1 MAARTTG
8 FLSGP
13 TGVHSTQKIRKHKL
27 KRGITRDMNA
37 AAGTLVN
44 TKNPY
49 SPGSKAVVSIAD
61 VTYADAKGNVTL
73 EAETD
78 SIKIVTCFDVNDAG
92 VCDADDEDTSM
103 ENNVSID

>member
-1 MAARTTG
+1 MAVRTSG

-44 TKNPY
+44 TKSPY
-49 SPGSKAVVSIAD
+49 SPGAFYAAPPKAIGPRFGSTKNPPKARFP
-61 VTYADAKGNVTL
+61 GRRRR
-73 EAETD
+73 
-78 SIKIVTCFDVNDAG
+78 
-92 VCDADDEDTSM
+92 
-103 ENNVSID
+103 